1 MFCINSQ
8 QVIHVVNILCDTIVK
23 MFPADTTVHNSAAA
37 DGGANRKLPPPSKP
51 SEEER
56 NLQGETVDSKAAS
69 LSTHTH
75 THSALHQSISH
86 FVKECDQEKTS
97 CTSCDPAV
105 ILFIFQMR

>member
-56 NLQGETVDSKAAS
+56 NLQEEDGGFKGGLPEH
-69 LSTHTH
+69 THTH
-75 THSALHQSISH
+75 TVLSISPS
-86 FVKECDQEKTS
+86 VT
-97 CTSCDPAV
+97 
-105 ILFIFQMR
+105 L